1 MTIAA
6 FTWAGLVPFRAGE
19 ALSVEIRR
27 FVFSIRGTGSVTA
40 LTATDLGLAL
50 HIPPQMGIDETALDF
65 AFAHR
70 GAETGNGV
78 TIVTR
83 RKGRESRTA
92 HDDVRMMLTPK
103 EALRVERKALAA
115 DEKDMAFT
123 IARTGGGAVTIGD
136 IAGFGQLDGATVTIR
151 AG

>member
-1 MTIAA
+1 MTIGT
-6 FTWAGLVPFRAGE
+6 FTWGSLVPFRPGQG
-19 ALSVEIRR
+19 LTVEIRR
-27 FVFSIRGTGSVTA
+27 FVFSIRGTGTVTT
-40 LTATDLGLAL
+40 LTDSDLGLAL

-70 GAETGNGV
+70 GAGTRNGV

-83 RKGRESRTA
+83 RKDRESRTE
-92 HDDVRMMLTPK
+92 HDDVEMTVTPK
-103 EALRVERKALAA
+103 QALRVERKALTA

-123 IARTGGGAVTIGD
+123 IARTANGAVTIGE
-136 IAGFGQLDGATVTIR
+136 IAGFGQLDGATITIR